1 MKNDVKNHNKPIQG
15 KDFDEWVEEKAKELL
30 DTTSDKDFSYS
41 VRLGNAEE
49 FIRQIINDQKVRVSK
64 KRIIEI
70 ENLLIDVANGNTG
83 VILASARI
91 QGWLMEAGVE
101 MENK

>member
-1 MKNDVKNHNKPIQG
+1 MKNDAQNHNKTKDNKYVEAKG
-15 KDFDEWVEEKAKELL
+15 KQLLAKMHQYMRVEEEAYFEQYF
-30 DTTSDKDFSYS
+30 KD
-41 VRLGNAEE
+41 

>member
-1 MKNDVKNHNKPIQG
+1 MKNIDEYVKEKEERIQEYIIIQNHGQKIY
-15 KDFDEWVEEKAKELL
+15 W
-30 DTTSDKDFSYS
+30 
-41 VRLGNAEE
+41 GN
-49 FIRQIINDQKVRVSK
+49 FIRTIIEDRKPKMSK